1 MSSEHRKCLA
11 SFSVSLI
18 GGRCA
23 PFGRK
28 DGWIFL
34 SRLDFASKPII
45 EENVAPKSFRITLS
59 ANLDSTALQL
69 CPVIRICTGIP
80 FSRRPMPLLQC
91 QHWQHRHSSSGS
103 TSTHLCSLGKVAR
116 YVDDVKHITSDLE
129 CCALSVRVLSPMD
142 EYFIPRGSWHCPTC
156 NLGVPPAPP
165 GETYWPPTLWNI
177 IEDVWLDMRQTMS
190 ILWLTKMLGRCYS
203 CTRLM

>member
-11 SFSVSLI
+11 SFSVSVI

-45 EENVAPKSFRITLS
+45 EENVPPKSFRITLS
-59 ANLDSTALQL
+59 VNLNSTAVQL
-69 CPVIRICTGIP
+69 CPVIRICTEIP

-91 QHWQHRHSSSGS
+91 QYWQHRYSSSGS
-103 TSTHLCSLGKVAR
+103 TSILSLFAREGGSVCGRCQAHNFGFRMLCFECQSP
-116 YVDDVKHITSDLE
+116 ITDGRIFYTKGQL
-129 CCALSVRVLSPMD
+129 ALS
-142 EYFIPRGSWHCPTC
+142 
-156 NLGVPPAPP
+156 NL
-165 GETYWPPTLWNI
+165 
-177 IEDVWLDMRQTMS
+177 
-190 ILWLTKMLGRCYS
+190 
-203 CTRLM
+203 